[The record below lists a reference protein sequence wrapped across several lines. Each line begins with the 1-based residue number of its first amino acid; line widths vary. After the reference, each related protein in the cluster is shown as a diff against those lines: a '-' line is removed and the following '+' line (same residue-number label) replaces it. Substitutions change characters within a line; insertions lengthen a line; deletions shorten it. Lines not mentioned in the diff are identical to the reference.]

1 MSVTSVAAVGDL
13 VEAARRI
20 GEAVAAPAADAVD
33 RDARFPHEAIAAMRE
48 ERMLGAFVPREL
60 GGRGATIGEL
70 AASCEI
76 LGRSCASTAMI
87 YAMHQIEVVCLVRHG
102 LSSAFFRD
110 YLAELA
116 HREWL
121 IASATSELGVG
132 GDLRRS
138 ICAVES
144 AGSHIH
150 VTKLAPVISYGEEA
164 DDILMTARRAPDA
177 APGDQ
182 VLVLARKAGTRLTR
196 TGEWDTLG
204 MRGTRS
210 LGFTLETS
218 GSADQVVPVPFEE
231 IASQT
236 MVPASHVL
244 WTSLWLGLASD
255 AVGRA
260 RAFVRA
266 EARRTPGTVPP
277 AALRLAETVAELG
290 AMRATVHGGL
300 LDFEQHEDDPE
311 ALAGLG
317 FAIRMNNLKT
327 SASRMAPE
335 IVARALG
342 VCGVGGYRC
351 DSPYAVG
358 RHLRDAHGAA
368 LMISNDRVLAASAEM
383 LLVHKE
389 D

>member
-1 MSVTSVAAVGDL
+1 VTRVAIAGDL
-13 VEAARRI
+13 VEGTRRI
-20 GEAVAAPAADAVD
+20 AEAVVAPAADAVD
-33 RDARFPHEAIAAMRE
+33 RDARFPHEAIAALRE

-70 AASCEI
+70 AASCEV

-87 YAMHQIEVVCLVRHG
+87 YAMHQIEVACLVRHG
-102 LSSAFFRD
+102 LTSPFFRD

-116 HREWL
+116 RREWL

-138 ICAVES
+138 ICAVERD
-144 AGSHIH
+144 GLCIR
-150 VTKLAPVISYGEEA
+150 VTKRAPVISYGEEA
-164 DDILMTARRAPDA
+164 DDILLTARRAPDA
-177 APGDQ
+177 AAADQ
-182 VLVLARKAGTRLTR
+182 VLVLARKADMRLTC
-196 TGEWDTLG
+196 TGGWDTLG

-210 LGFTLETS
+210 LGFTFDTS
-218 GSADQVVPVPFEE
+218 GSPEQIVPVPFAD

-236 MVPASHVL
+236 MLPVSHVL

-266 EARRTPGTVPP
+266 EARRTPGAVPP
-277 AALRLAETVAELG
+277 TALRLAETVAELG
-290 AMRATVHGGL
+290 TMRATVQSGL
-300 LDFEQHEDDPE
+300 LDFEQHQDDPE
-311 ALAGLG
+311 TLAGMG

-327 SASRMAPE
+327 SASRLAPE

-342 VCGVGGYRC
+342 VCGVSGYRC
-351 DSPYAVG
+351 DSPYSVG
-358 RHLRDAHGAA
+358 RHLRDAHSAA
-368 LMISNDRVLAASAEM
+368 LMIGNDRVLAANAAM

-389 D
+389 E